1 MHLRRRRP
9 GVFGLRRR
17 AVRIG
22 RRARKSPGD
31 ALKIDEIIERHLFAR
46 YSAAVVRVERG
57 GGAVYE
63 RAAGTLRDDGG
74 GAAYVD
80 TRFDIASITKVFV
93 STVALALVARGILAL
108 DAPLTGAITLRMILA
123 HTGGFRSGA
132 DYRTLF
138 GEHIETFA
146 LRESPVA
153 IPGERVV
160 YSDLGFL
167 ALGAE
172 LARRTGIALEP
183 LVERELRALGSERV
197 TFARHARAQAIAA
210 TERDDWRGLVQ
221 GRVHDEKAALAGGA
235 AGHAGLFADA
245 REVAR
250 LGEWYLAPR
259 YGRSTPLPPELAAAA
274 VTEQAPDPILR
285 RGLGWALKT
294 SDENSC
300 GARMSRETFGHTG
313 FTGTCIWVDPVRD
326 LNVVV
331 LTNAVHYGR
340 RDLRDVRAA
349 ICDAAVEAF
358 AP

>member
-1 MHLRRRRP
+1 ML
-9 GVFGLRRR
+9 
-17 AVRIG
+17 
-22 RRARKSPGD
+22 
-31 ALKIDEIIERHLFAR
+31 ERDLFSR
-46 YSAAVVRVERG
+46 YSAAVVRVERSG
-57 GGAVYE
+57 DVVYE
-63 RAAGTLRDDGG
+63 QAAGTLRDDGG
-74 GAAYVD
+74 GAVYVD

-93 STVALALVARGILAL
+93 STVALALVARGVFAL
-108 DAPLTGAITLRMILA
+108 DAPLIGAITLRMILA

-138 GEHIETFA
+138 DEHIETFA
-146 LRESPVA
+146 LREPPVA
-153 IPGERVV
+153 APGERVV

-167 ALGAE
+167 ALGAV

-197 TFARHARAQAIAA
+197 TYARRARGEPIPA
-210 TERDDWRGLVQ
+210 TERDEWRGLVQ
-221 GRVHDEKAALAGGA
+221 GRVHDEKAALAGGV
-235 AGHAGLFADA
+235 AGHAGLFAHA
-245 REVAR
+245 RDVAR

-259 YGRSTPLPPELAAAA
+259 YGRRSPLPAELAVAA
-274 VTEQAPDPILR
+274 VTEQAPDAVLR

-300 GARMSRETFGHTG
+300 GALMSRETFGHTG
-313 FTGTCIWVDPVRD
+313 FTGTCIWVDPLRD

-340 RDLRDVRAA
+340 RDVRAVRAA

-358 AP
+358 AA